1 MAESPD
7 RAAGDRTVPK
17 GGADSHGRRVLR
29 LVLALVTVILLID
42 AMVGEKGLIAL
53 FEARREHAAV
63 ERSLLRARTDN
74 ARLREEARRLRE
86 DPAAIE
92 ELARRDLGMIK
103 PGETLFIIREVQ
115 PRK

>member
-7 RAAGDRTVPK
+7 RASVDRDAPK
-17 GGADSHGRRVLR
+17 AVADSRGRRVLR
-29 LVLALVTVILLID
+29 LVLALVTLILLID
-42 AMVGEKGLIAL
+42 AMVGEKGVIAL
-53 FEARREHAAV
+53 LEARREYAAV
-63 ERSLLRARTDN
+63 EQSLFRARAGN

-103 PGETLFIIREVQ
+103 PGERLFIIRDVE